1 MVQVVQVVLPM
12 TDLTEMAEALE
23 LARAESD
30 GLLRLVAIGRMESW
44 FAIYDRYVGRA
55 DGRLRRGAMVA
66 RARGVIEHDRIVTR
80 LPRLA
85 VKRSAEVAHG

>member
-1 MVQVVQVVLPM
+1 MSDM
-12 TDLTEMAEALE
+12 HEMAEALE

-44 FAIYDRYVGRA
+44 LGIYDRYVGRA
-55 DGRLRRGAMVA
+55 DGRLRRGALVA

-80 LPRLA
+80 LPRHA
-85 VKRSAEVAHG
+85 AKRGAEVVHD